1 MQARDPSTQLSPAM
15 RSQARTWS
23 HGRAARLKTA
33 RGQTVHPATRRET
46 DCASGDNQGPFRAAR
61 CRRMHSLGRGLSPDA
76 QFGPRGEPVPRD
88 SSWSCARR
96 MAGDACN
103 RPAAMRREG
112 DPSTTLAFARS
123 ARDDTWPCRCA
134 PYRVTH
140 DRIFAESADPVTERY
155 FDSWQTGC
163 LARGSRGTVFRLVA
177 GRECHKSKYRSFSL
191 RW

>member
-1 MQARDPSTQLSPAM
+1 MEFLKGVVKKYTETSLIIRIVIGLVAGAFPKSRCNARM
-15 RSQARTWS
+15 
-23 HGRAARLKTA
+23 
-33 RGQTVHPATRRET
+33 
-46 DCASGDNQGPFRAAR
+46 
-61 CRRMHSLGRGLSPDA
+61 
-76 QFGPRGEPVPRD
+76 GELR
-88 SSWSCARR
+88 
-96 MAGDACN
+96 
-103 RPAAMRREG
+103 AMRREG

-123 ARDDTWPCRCA
+123 ARDVTWPCRCA

-140 DRIFAESADPVTERY
+140 DRVFAESADPVTERY